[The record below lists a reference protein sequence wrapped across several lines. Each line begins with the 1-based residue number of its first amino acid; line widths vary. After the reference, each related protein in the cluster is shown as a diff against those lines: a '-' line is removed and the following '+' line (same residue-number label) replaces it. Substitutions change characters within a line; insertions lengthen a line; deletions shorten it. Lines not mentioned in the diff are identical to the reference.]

1 MGGDPK
7 WEYLVAIYQRYQE
20 AKRGRKGAILD
31 ELCANTGYNRKY
43 AIRKLNGSA
52 PRRQVRRGGKRKPLY
67 GSQVIEILTAVWE
80 TAGYPWSVKLKT
92 LLPLWMPWIRKRFKF
107 SAGVLCLC
115 GEVFSRRAAYTQMG
129 KRRLSFTCMPHSR
142 VIHGCFRAVQPAWE
156 HRLTPVLN
164 ASAGARPRNPCK
176 FDEILTLTKF
186 WRIG

>member
-80 TAGYPWSVKLKT
+80 TAGIPGRS
-92 LLPLWMPWIRKRFKF
+92 
-107 SAGVLCLC
+107 S
-115 GEVFSRRAAYTQMG
+115 
-129 KRRLSFTCMPHSR
+129 
-142 VIHGCFRAVQPAWE
+142 
-156 HRLTPVLN
+156 
-164 ASAGARPRNPCK
+164 
-176 FDEILTLTKF
+176 
-186 WRIG
+186 